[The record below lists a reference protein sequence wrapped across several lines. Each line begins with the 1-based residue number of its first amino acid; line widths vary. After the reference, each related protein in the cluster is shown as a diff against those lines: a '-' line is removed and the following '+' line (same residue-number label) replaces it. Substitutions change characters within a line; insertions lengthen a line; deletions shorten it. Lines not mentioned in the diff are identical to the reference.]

1 MKRYFSLC
9 FVLFMS
15 GLLVGCKSEQQKAFE
30 LVKDSNDLNALRSF
44 AATYGDSME
53 DKVRVLYDTTYTRLL
68 KDSTLFASIENAQSI
83 LDRYIAEKNYIA
95 ILPNGIHIDEVNVLL
110 SEDKSKADE
119 ISQKLD
125 SFRKA
130 FKQYKFVETVLLGW
144 DAGISDYEELDD
156 YEFEGPDMSGKGNL
170 IITSK
175 PIKSKYNYEFS
186 DGMYHIFTLTGRVD
200 RECVGTYY
208 VNDDLKIVAIID
220 EKRSYENDGDFSEYE
235 SYYRNDMHY
244 GEQTINRCKTEY
256 NSKAVPALIK
266 RIKSQFP
273 QPKTRT
279 MILVLDNDPNS
290 IPSLSGIDSNR
301 ADCFFNT
308 VLK

>member
-119 ISQKLD
+119 ISEKIVSLQ
-125 SFRKA
+125 KA
-130 FKQYKFVETVLLGW
+130 FKQYKFVETVFLGW
-144 DAGISDYEELDD
+144 DAGISDFDELD
-156 YEFEGPDMSGKGNL
+156 EFEFIGPDQSGKGTIN
-170 IITSK
+170 IKTD
-175 PIKSKYNYEFS
+175 PIKGRKYIVHRNC
-186 DGMYHIFTLTGRVD
+186 TGS
-200 RECVGTYY
+200 YY
-208 VNDDLKIVAIID
+208 LNDDQKLVVTIVDNPTIEEDKEEFASYLNGWRNMGANESFIERLISSHKD
-220 EKRSYENDGDFSEYE
+220 DLDFMKRTYPPVTRKMVLVFEDDPDGF
-235 SYYRNDMHY
+235 
-244 GEQTINRCKTEY
+244 
-256 NSKAVPALIK
+256 
-266 RIKSQFP
+266 
-273 QPKTRT
+273 
-279 MILVLDNDPNS
+279 
-290 IPSLSGIDSNR
+290 PSLSGIDSNR